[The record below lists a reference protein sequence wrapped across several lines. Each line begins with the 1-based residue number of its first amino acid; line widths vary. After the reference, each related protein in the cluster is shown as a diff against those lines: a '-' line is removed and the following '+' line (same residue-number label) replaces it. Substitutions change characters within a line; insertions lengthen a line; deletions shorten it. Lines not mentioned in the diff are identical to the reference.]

1 MAWRRVV
8 DQWPS
13 AHSELR
19 GDVLNVAEREVRPG
33 LSLGESD
40 GFATVVMLLDHLLD
54 RELMETSE
62 SQHRNLQVSFHK
74 LPFRNVL
81 PLDHHTQAHLA
92 ALISGY
98 LGNDYVAGNLNMRG
112 RTEVSVDL
120 AGLHRTL
127 HVPSDG
133 TPGRVREL
141 VAARANRHTSE
152 IAAVAPDVLSELRPA
167 MADRIFVELRW
178 TNTDYVRRMEGWRN
192 HGLKK
197 DLVKFVQD
205 LEDRPMPCAPDG
217 TWASTDAFDLVVTQL
232 TDMLA
237 TTVRTRGPEKDDLG
251 DLYTDLLDF
260 LQNYVET
267 AADPT
272 PDGLRAKLLSE
283 YE

>member
-1 MAWRRVV
+1 M
-8 DQWPS
+8 
-13 AHSELR
+13 
-19 GDVLNVAEREVRPG
+19 GTG
-33 LSLGESD
+33 LPIK
-40 GFATVVMLLDHLLD
+40 
-54 RELMETSE
+54 E

-112 RTEVSVDL
+112 RTVSRSTSSAFRFLSLVRPPPPPAPPELNRTLVVLSGTWAAQEVSVDL

-178 TNTDYVRRMEGWRN
+178 TNTDYVRRMEGLLRGMLNLTPIPSTRN
-192 HGLKK
+192 PQGSNSN
-197 DLVKFVQD
+197 VKFPTKWIATIALSTLNPLQAGATMGSRRTLSNLSRTLKTD
-205 LEDRPMPCAPDG
+205 PCH
-217 TWASTDAFDLVVTQL
+217 VRL
-232 TDMLA
+232 TERVW
-237 TTVRTRGPEKDDLG
+237 TEVG
-251 DLYTDLLDF
+251 
-260 LQNYVET
+260 
-267 AADPT
+267 
-272 PDGLRAKLLSE
+272 AKIPG
-283 YE
+283 